1 MKLQHV
7 FFSHFIITTT
17 FNNNL
22 NQTPILIQLIATK
35 NAFLKLT
42 FFQNTIVKNITIQ
55 NTHLIKK
62 KKKEHVTT
70 SQIKQSMEFLTWFKR
85 FRGKRIM
92 PRNLKLGENRRKT
105 IKIN

>member
-17 FNNNL
+17 FNNSL
-22 NQTPILIQLIATK
+22 NQTPILIQLITTK

-62 KKKEHVTT
+62 KKKRACNNITNQTKYGV
-70 SQIKQSMEFLTWFKR
+70 L
-85 FRGKRIM
+85 
-92 PRNLKLGENRRKT
+92 NLV
-105 IKIN
+105 

>member
-17 FNNNL
+17 FNNSL

-62 KKKEHVTT
+62 KKK
-70 SQIKQSMEFLTWFKR
+70 KR
-85 FRGKRIM
+85 ACNNITNQTKYGVL
-92 PRNLKLGENRRKT
+92 NLV
-105 IKIN
+105 

>member
-62 KKKEHVTT
+62 KKK
-70 SQIKQSMEFLTWFKR
+70 SM
-85 FRGKRIM
+85 
-92 PRNLKLGENRRKT
+92 
-105 IKIN
+105 

>member
-17 FNNNL
+17 FNNSL

-35 NAFLKLT
+35 NAFLKLA

-62 KKKEHVTT
+62 KKKRACNNITNQTKYGV
-70 SQIKQSMEFLTWFKR
+70 L
-85 FRGKRIM
+85 
-92 PRNLKLGENRRKT
+92 NLV
-105 IKIN
+105 

>member
-17 FNNNL
+17 FNNSL

-62 KKKEHVTT
+62 KKKRACNNITNQTKYGV
-70 SQIKQSMEFLTWFKR
+70 L
-85 FRGKRIM
+85 
-92 PRNLKLGENRRKT
+92 NLV
-105 IKIN
+105 

>member
-17 FNNNL
+17 FNNSL
-22 NQTPILIQLIATK
+22 NQTLILIQLIATK

-62 KKKEHVTT
+62 KKKRACNNITNQTKYGV
-70 SQIKQSMEFLTWFKR
+70 L
-85 FRGKRIM
+85 
-92 PRNLKLGENRRKT
+92 NLV
-105 IKIN
+105 